1 MNDPKRKET
10 VMEKKM
16 MAMEKAW
23 VCLDCNCV
31 FEADTTEPCPK
42 CASGLVVTLYR
53 FAGVV
58 QMPKRGA

>member
-1 MNDPKRKET
+1 
-10 VMEKKM
+10 MEKKM